1 MFSLGVRKFV
11 LAKID
16 TYLYRIQPQDVASL
30 SGQLSQVLSPE
41 ELTRYQGFRV
51 EQPKGIYLCG
61 RYLIKTLLAQHL
73 NCHFQDIELALQDQG
88 KPYLCGPL
96 ERTYEFNLSHSGPWL
111 LLAVSADLPVGV
123 DLELCKQHSD
133 LQGLAERV
141 MTHEEWRRFCRLPA
155 AQRVDYFHRV
165 WVLKEAYTKLLGQG
179 IWQTLHQVETQLQP
193 PSVSDEQHHAA
204 VCYLGVP
211 PPLRAALAY
220 PDTGSAPPV
229 VKQHYLADLG
239 VNNRI

>member
-1 MFSLGVRKFV
+1 M
-11 LAKID
+11 AKID
-16 TYLYRIQPQDVASL
+16 TYLYRIQPKDVAYL
-30 SGQLSQVLSPE
+30 SSQLSLVLSPD
-41 ELTRYQGFRV
+41 ELTRYRAFRV
-51 EQPKGIYLCG
+51 EQPKEVYLCG

-73 NCHFQDIELALQDQG
+73 DCPFQDIELALQDQG
-88 KPYLCGPL
+88 KPYLCGP
-96 ERTYEFNLSHSGPWL
+96 RGCIYEFNLSHSGPWL
-111 LLAVSADLPVGV
+111 LLALSAEMPVGV

-179 IWQTLHQVETQLQP
+179 IWQTLHQVETRLQP
-193 PSVSDEQHHAA
+193 PSVTDEQHQAE

-220 PDTGSAPPV
+220 PGSGSTPPV
-229 VKQHYLADLG
+229 LKQHYLADLD
-239 VNNRI
+239 VLKRSEL